1 MEKAKSI
8 RAALCATLKS
18 RPPQSPQLLAG
29 PPPKCPMEGS
39 HEKVVHAPYQ
49 PWTLS
54 PSFTPNLCAL
64 AISDF
69 MKVIVTPLKTIIL
82 NIYVSASLS
91 SAQQI
96 AVQSKTVWIV
106 YVLRPM
112 PLVALYLRG
121 ITENMGGLNASTRV
135 LMPTILPTTTVCG
148 HSMRVPH
155 LNLVCCQN

>member
-1 MEKAKSI
+1 MSHSLWACSFW
-8 RAALCATLKS
+8 RA
-18 RPPQSPQLLAG
+18 P
-29 PPPKCPMEGS
+29 
-39 HEKVVHAPYQ
+39 
-49 PWTLS
+49 
-54 PSFTPNLCAL
+54 LCAL
-64 AISDF
+64 AILGF
-69 MKVIVTPLKTIIL
+69 MTVIVTPLKTITL

-91 SAQQI
+91 SAKQM

-121 ITENMGGLNASTRV
+121 ISENMGGLNASARV